1 MARDRRRASAAGS
14 ALTVPQLLNEAQR
27 GAASAHVR
35 YAKMLWELA
44 LSDANAARDQLLAAI
59 KWFATVAEVRRLVS
73 VPMQLLHPLPVAV
86 IQTTSLCSLSPPSP
100 VLPPVPRRFPLLAHC
115 SRLCTSPAC

>member
-1 MARDRRRASAAGS
+1 MSAVGS

-44 LSDANAARDQLLAAI
+44 TGDANDTRDQQLAAM
-59 KWFATVAEVRRLVS
+59 KWFATVAEVR
-73 VPMQLLHPLPVAV
+73 AG
-86 IQTTSLCSLSPPSP
+86 LCWRQDAFFVGRTL
-100 VLPPVPRRFPLLAHC
+100 
-115 SRLCTSPAC
+115 TM